1 MKAKIEIID
10 EYDPIAPSDEAATND
25 AAVVA
30 RMRCSKCG
38 GKMQYEP
45 YYNKDIGSY
54 IAYIA
59 LAVCEKCGR
68 EVSF

>member
-30 RMRCSKCG
+30 KMRCSKCG
-38 GKMQYEP
+38 GKMRYEP

-54 IAYIA
+54 IA

-68 EVSF
+68 KVSF